1 MDFADIVHESE
12 QSPLYIHF
20 QFRAEGEAL
29 HALVDTDVGKDRFH
43 DPQASGVDLPS
54 LLAIDPGL
62 HRIDQVQGL
71 GSGGDGK
78 IPARGGGC
86 AQTARLQGA
95 GGGGDGTLDT
105 CTHRRCGVA
114 RVVYR
119 MLKYKVEYEPLSV
132 AEYEKHYQNQQLKYL
147 QKKAAK
153 FGLQLVPT

>member
-20 QFRAEGEAL
+20 QFRAQGEAL

-86 AQTARLQGA
+86 AQTACLQGA
-95 GGGGDGTLDT
+95 GGAGDGGD
-105 CTHRRCGVA
+105 CTRDRQ
-114 RVVYR
+114 
-119 MLKYKVEYEPLSV
+119 SSIQN
-132 AEYEKHYQNQQLKYL
+132 AEIQSRIRPAERE
-147 QKKAAK
+147 
-153 FGLQLVPT
+153 